1 MKQDPVVTGRLE
13 VEIISPIDNRS
24 VTVHSKQAGQGL
36 PHDNWQNFIQKLQNA
51 IENLIPNP

>member
-36 PHDNWQNFIQKLQNA
+36 PHDNWQIFDQN
-51 IENLIPNP
+51 L